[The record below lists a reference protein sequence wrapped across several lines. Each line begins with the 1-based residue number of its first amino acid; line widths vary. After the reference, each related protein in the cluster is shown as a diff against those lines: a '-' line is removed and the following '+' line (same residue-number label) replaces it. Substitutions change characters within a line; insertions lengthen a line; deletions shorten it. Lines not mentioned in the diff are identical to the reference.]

1 MGHGDVSGTARRG
14 AATLPARAVASAPNA
29 VQPKTVQPKMT
40 QGAPPPPQHRQPP
53 APQHGRRELSQH
65 LQAGMPPKPLWAAPP
80 SKPQQPVQPAAPA
93 TLQPKLPA
101 HGAQRGPGLPPAPP
115 RSQAAPVLQSRAALQ
130 AKSAPGQTRIY
141 PNLRPLA
148 QQNAPNEEI
157 FSLQQWYGN
166 YGMRGTGG
174 RGHYVPNARY
184 LFVRTTD
191 GQTLMHPRL
200 RHPVLASGEP
210 VMYAG
215 EAYFESGALRWWSN
229 GSGHYR
235 PDSEH
240 APQAGLPLDKFRT
253 WDDVVRRGTRAPPQT
268 SA

>member
-1 MGHGDVSGTARRG
+1 MGHGDVIGTAKRG
-14 AATLPARAVASAPNA
+14 AAALPARAVPSAPKA
-29 VQPKTVQPKMT
+29 VQPTMR
-40 QGAPPPPQHRQPP
+40 QGARPQPQPQPQQNRQPP
-53 APQHGRRELSQH
+53 AQQNWRHGLPH
-65 LQAGMPPKPLWAAPP
+65 NLQPGMQPKPLWAAPP
-80 SKPQQPVQPAAPA
+80 SKPQQHVQPAAPA

-101 HGAQRGPGLPPAPP
+101 NGAQRGPGPPSAAA
-115 RSQAAPVLQSRAALQ
+115 RWAAPVLQAKPALQ

-200 RHPVLASGEP
+200 R
-210 VMYAG
+210 
-215 EAYFESGALRWWSN
+215 
-229 GSGHYR
+229 
-235 PDSEH
+235 
-240 APQAGLPLDKFRT
+240 
-253 WDDVVRRGTRAPPQT
+253 
-268 SA
+268 